1 MKNNIVKPIGKG
13 LQFVELIE
21 ASNNPQDKANL
32 LSQLR
37 AQIGECISNK
47 ECAMCGSKVDPS
59 ELRRADLLTQREWLI
74 SGMCIECQDE
84 MFDDKVVITSK
95 SKKEVN

>member
-13 LQFVELIE
+13 LQLAQQIE
-21 ASNNPQDKANL
+21 ASNNPQDKTNL

-47 ECAMCGSKVDPS
+47 ECAMCGSKVDLS
-59 ELRRADLLTQREWLI
+59 ELRRTDLSTQREWLI
-74 SGMCIECQDE
+74 SGMCIQCQDE

-95 SKKEVN
+95 SKKVLS

>member
-21 ASNNPQDKANL
+21 ASNNPQDRKTL

-37 AQIGECISNK
+37 AQIGECIANRELSGGVRSYDEYCEK
-47 ECAMCGSKVDPS
+47 FWLCA
-59 ELRRADLLTQREWLI
+59 E
-74 SGMCIECQDE
+74 
-84 MFDDKVVITSK
+84 
-95 SKKEVN
+95 